1 MKKSASKPT
10 SHMGIEDFLLYYSK
24 AYRKGNIDAL
34 YQLSERYPD
43 LLNQACQLALS
54 HHQDP
59 SDEEFLIPHPI
70 VLSSAYFTERRV
82 LDMVAY
88 LLCKPAAPKSYR
100 DILRNQISYQEIYNY
115 SLNRYKRSYEREE
128 LWNKFFGEI
137 PELKDLLVKRKI
149 NSLEELEYHAARYF
163 EEYPS

>member
-88 LLCKPAAPKSYR
+88 LLCKPAAPKSYQ